1 MTDSLAIFFLLI
13 IMPYS
18 QFSVEDVVTQFEI
31 TLVEKAGIFA
41 KIPEVK
47 TSEMLEKVLEYNVP
61 LALAV
66 ASEKARSEMIIAP
79 ILIELKQQLSDNIS
93 LFSGKDFTVDMER
106 GLNGFCDFLISL
118 SAEQIFINA
127 PVITL
132 VEAKNDNIESG
143 LGQCMAEMVGAQLF
157 NRRKGREIKT
167 IYGTVTTGS
176 VWKFL
181 KLEGQVIEIDL
192 QEYYLSQVGKILGI
206 LKSGIDVNI
215 N

>member
-1 MTDSLAIFFLLI
+1 MGT
-13 IMPYS
+13 
-18 QFSVEDVVTQFEI
+18 
-31 TLVEKAGIFA
+31 FA
-41 KIPEVK
+41 DIPEVK
-47 TSEMLEKVLEYNVP
+47 MSELLEKILEYNVP

-79 ILIELKQQLSDNIS
+79 ILIELKQQLSDKIS
-93 LFSGKDFTVDMER
+93 LFSGKEFTVDLER
-106 GLNGFCDFLISL
+106 GLNDFCDFLISL

-132 VEAKNDNIESG
+132 VEAKNDNIDSG

-157 NRRKGREIKT
+157 NLRKGREIKT

-192 QEYYLSQVGKILGI
+192 QEYYLSQLGKILGI
-206 LKSGIDVNI
+206 LKSGIGVNL
-215 N
+215 

>member
-1 MTDSLAIFFLLI
+1 
-13 IMPYS
+13 MPYS
-18 QFSVEDVVTQFEI
+18 QFTVEDVVTQFEI

-47 TSEMLEKVLEYNVP
+47 ISEILEKVLEYNVP

-79 ILIELKQQLSDNIS
+79 ILIELRQQLSDNIS
-93 LFSGKDFTVDMER
+93 LFSGKDFTVDIEK

-127 PVITL
+127 PVIVL
-132 VEAKNDNIESG
+132 VEAKNDKIESG

-157 NRRKGREIKT
+157 NQRRGREIKT

-192 QEYYLSQVGKILGI
+192 QEYYLSQLGKILGI
-206 LKSGIDVNI
+206 LKSGIDVNF
-215 N
+215 

>member
-1 MTDSLAIFFLLI
+1 
-13 IMPYS
+13 MPYS
-18 QFSVEDVVTQFEI
+18 QFTVEDVVTQFDI

-41 KIPEVK
+41 KTPEAIV
-47 TSEMLEKVLEYNVP
+47 SELLEKILEYNVP
-61 LALAV
+61 LALAI

-93 LFSGKDFTVDMER
+93 FFSGKDFTVDAEQ

-181 KLEGQVIEIDL
+181 RLEGRVIEIDM
-192 QEYYLSQVGKILGI
+192 QEYYLSQLGRIIGI

>member
-1 MTDSLAIFFLLI
+1 
-13 IMPYS
+13 MPYS
-18 QFSVEDVVTQFEI
+18 QFTVEDVVTQFDI

-41 KIPEVK
+41 KTPEVK
-47 TSEMLEKVLEYNVP
+47 ISELLEKILEYNVP
-61 LALAV
+61 LALAI

-93 LFSGKDFTVDMER
+93 FFSGKDFTVDAEQ

-132 VEAKNDNIESG
+132 VEAKNDNIDSS
-143 LGQCMAEMVGAQLF
+143 LGQCMAEMVGAGLF

-181 KLEGQVIEIDL
+181 RLEGRVVEIDL
-192 QEYYLSQVGKILGI
+192 QEYYLSQLGKIIGI

>member
-1 MTDSLAIFFLLI
+1 
-13 IMPYS
+13 MPYS
-18 QFSVEDVVTQFEI
+18 QFTVEDVVTQFDI

-41 KIPEVK
+41 DIPEVK
-47 TSEMLEKVLEYNVP
+47 ISEFLEKILEYNVP

-79 ILIELKQQLSDNIS
+79 ILIELKQQLSDKIS
-93 LFSGKDFTVDMER
+93 LFSGKEFTVDIER

-132 VEAKNDNIESG
+132 VEAKNDNIDSG

-157 NRRKGREIKT
+157 NMRKGREIKT

-176 VWKFL
+176 IWKFL

-192 QEYYLSQVGKILGI
+192 QEYYLSQLGKILGI
-206 LKSGIDVNI
+206 LKSGIGI
-215 N
+215 NL

>member
-1 MTDSLAIFFLLI
+1 
-13 IMPYS
+13 MPYS
-18 QFSVEDVVTQFEI
+18 QFTVEDVVTQFDI
-31 TLVEKAGIFA
+31 TLVEKVGTFA
-41 KIPEVK
+41 DIPEVK
-47 TSEMLEKVLEYNVP
+47 MSELLEKILEYNVP

-79 ILIELKQQLSDNIS
+79 ILIELKQQLSDKIS
-93 LFSGKDFTVDMER
+93 LFSGKEFTVDMER
-106 GLNGFCDFLISL
+106 GLNDFCDFLISL

-132 VEAKNDNIESG
+132 VEAKNDNIDSG

-157 NRRKGREIKT
+157 NLRKGREIKT

-192 QEYYLSQVGKILGI
+192 KEYYLSELGKILGI
-206 LKSGIDVNI
+206 LKSGIGANI

>member
-1 MTDSLAIFFLLI
+1 
-13 IMPYS
+13 MPYS
-18 QFSVEDVVTQFEI
+18 QFTVEDVVTQFEI

-41 KIPEVK
+41 NIPEVK
-47 TSEMLEKVLEYNVP
+47 ISEMLGKILEYNVP

-79 ILIELKQQLSDNIS
+79 ILIELRQQLSDNIS
-93 LFSGKDFTVDMER
+93 LFSGKDFTVDIEK

-127 PVITL
+127 PVIVL
-132 VEAKNDNIESG
+132 VEAKNDKIESG

-157 NRRKGREIKT
+157 NQRRGREIKT

-192 QEYYLSQVGKILGI
+192 QEYYLSQLGKIIGI
-206 LKSGIDVNI
+206 LKSGIDVNF
-215 N
+215 